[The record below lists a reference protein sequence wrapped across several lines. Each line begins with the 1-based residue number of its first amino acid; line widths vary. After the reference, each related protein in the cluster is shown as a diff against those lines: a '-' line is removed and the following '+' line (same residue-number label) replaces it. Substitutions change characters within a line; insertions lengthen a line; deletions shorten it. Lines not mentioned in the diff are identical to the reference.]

1 MDEGARQT
9 VLRILSRTPQWIRND
24 LGAKESQ
31 ARTRA
36 EEILATMIISALHD
50 IKEAPV
56 QKSSGPNPDQ
66 SR

>member
-1 MDEGARQT
+1 MDDGARET
-9 VLRILSRTPQWIRND
+9 VLRILRRTPLWIRHD

-36 EEILATMIISALHD
+36 EEVLTTMIISALHD

-56 QKSSGPNPDQ
+56 PKFSGPNPDQ
-66 SR
+66 AR